1 MSHGRNGRREPVN
14 TSHFGHVLTLE
25 REVHRAMLNPDGP
38 PAEAFAYRLVK
49 LRDEIGL
56 TSAQLAAM
64 TDYSE
69 ADLEEAT
76 SGRALPSWELTTA
89 YIRALGDNPEQ
100 WRPWWDHARKASEP
114 VVVPP
119 PATGL
124 RFSTGP
130 AVRWGVAAG
139 LVVLVVLGVVLWPKA
154 GDGSSTTP
162 EVVTALPACGTPTAS
177 LTIAASVDKPKQ
189 LAELAGAYGAHQV
202 NGQCVKVDVTSVDSG
217 TAMAAL
223 ARGWAESDGRKPDVW
238 SPAAS
243 VWLPLAKQLATPETK
258 GLFPDESGPAIMTSP
273 SIIAMPEPMARALGW
288 PDAKVGWEDLATWA
302 GDPHFWASKGHPE
315 WGAFKL
321 GKTNPTYSTSG
332 LHATL
337 GALFSAVGSIR
348 ELRPDDV
355 DKEAVAQRMKAIEHS
370 VVHYGKTTLTFLS
383 NLRQAEADA
392 AGAPAYISA
401 VTMSENSVVSY
412 NAGYTCGSY
421 SDDEGC
427 SKTDPP
433 KTKLVAVYPKE
444 GVLYSDHPFIKL
456 NGLDDAKKAV
466 ADDFLSYLHTDAVQ
480 REFAKYGFR
489 DFKERPIEPDVPAYG
504 WLPKAEIK
512 SLGTPTNEVVAKVLA
527 SWAKLR
533 KPTNVLVCVDSSL
546 SMEEK
551 VPGTGATKLA
561 LVKPAIR
568 QLADGFTDSDRV
580 GLWKFSSGIGTG
592 GTDFVP
598 LVPIGPMDGTHRQ
611 DLAANID
618 GLTADGATGLYDTID
633 AAVDS
638 VRATYDPN
646 SINAVVLLTD
656 GVNDK
661 ARGIQ
666 APAEL
671 VDVIRG
677 KDASGDKPVRV
688 FTIAYGSELDANNK
702 AGAQALAT
710 ISKGTGAKKYDAKDP
725 TTITNVI
732 IDVLSNF

>member
-1 MSHGRNGRREPVN
+1 
-14 TSHFGHVLTLE
+14 
-25 REVHRAMLNPDGP
+25 MLNPDGP

-76 SGRALPSWELTTA
+76 SGRTLPSWELTSA
-89 YIRALGDNPEQ
+89 YIQACGDNPEQ
-100 WRPWWDHARKASEP
+100 WRPWWEHALKSAGP
-114 VVVPP
+114 AAAVAA

-124 RFSTGP
+124 RFSSSP
-130 AVRWGVAAG
+130 AARWGVAAA
-139 LVVLVVLGVVLWPKA
+139 LVVLVVLGIVLWPKS
-154 GDGSSTTP
+154 GDTSSTTP
-162 EVVTALPACGTPTAS
+162 DVATALPACGTPTTS

-189 LAELAGAYGAHQV
+189 LAELAAGYGAREA
-202 NGQCVKVDVTSVDSG
+202 NGECVGVDVTSVDSG

-223 ARGWAESDGRKPDVW
+223 ARGWTESDGRKPDVW

-243 VWLPLAKQLATPETK
+243 EWLPLAKQRATPETK
-258 GLFPDESGPAIMTSP
+258 ALFPDEAGPAITTSP

-288 PDAKVGWEDLATWA
+288 PEAKIGWEDLATWS

-321 GKTNPTYSTSG
+321 GKTNPTFSTSG

-337 GALFSAVGSIR
+337 GALFSTVGSIR
-348 ELRPDDV
+348 EVRPDDV

-383 NLRQAEADA
+383 NLRQADSEDA
-392 AGAPAYISA
+392 LAYISA
-401 VTMSENSVVSY
+401 VTMSENSVVAY

-421 SDDEGC
+421 SDDDGC

-444 GVLYSDHPFIKL
+444 GVLHSDHPFIKL
-456 NGLDDAKKAV
+456 NGLDEAKNAV
-466 ADDFLSYLHTDAVQ
+466 ADDFLAHLHSDDVQ

-489 DFKERPIEPDVPAYG
+489 DFQQKPIDLDGSAYG
-504 WLPKAEIK
+504 WLPEAEIK
-512 SLGTPTNEVVAKVLA
+512 SLGTPTSEVVAKVLG
-527 SWAKLR
+527 SWTKLR
-533 KPTNVLVCVDSSL
+533 KPTNVLVCIDSSL

-551 VPGTGATKLA
+551 VPGTGATKLE
-561 LVKPAIR
+561 LVKPAMR
-568 QLADGFTDSDRV
+568 QLVDGFTDSDRV
-580 GLWKFSSGIGTG
+580 GLWKFSSGIGANG
-592 GTDFVP
+592 SDFVP
-598 LVPIGPMDGTHRQ
+598 LVPIGPMDGTRRQ
-611 DLAANID
+611 DIGANID

-633 AAVDS
+633 SAVDV
-638 VRATYDPN
+638 VRGTYDPN

-702 AGAQALAT
+702 AGAEALAT

-725 TTITNVI
+725 TSITNVI

>member
-1 MSHGRNGRREPVN
+1 
-14 TSHFGHVLTLE
+14 
-25 REVHRAMLNPDGP
+25 MLNPDGP

-56 TSAQLAAM
+56 TTAQLAAM

-69 ADLEEAT
+69 ADLAEAT
-76 SGRALPSWELTTA
+76 SGRELPSWELTAA
-89 YIRALGDNPEQ
+89 YISACGDNPEQ
-100 WRPWWDHARKASEP
+100 WRPWWDHARKSAVP
-114 VVVPP
+114 VVPVPP
-119 PATGL
+119 PAATGL

-130 AVRWGVAAG
+130 GVRWGVAIG
-139 LVVLVVLGVVLWPKA
+139 LVVLVVLGIVLWPKA
-154 GDGSSTTP
+154 KSPASVP
-162 EVVTALPACGTPTAS
+162 PVATALSACSNAAATVTV
-177 LTIAASVDKPKQ
+177 AASVDKSKQ
-189 LAELAGAYGAHQV
+189 LAELASSYGPHESG
-202 NGQCVKVDVTSVDSG
+202 GQCVKIDVTSVDSG

-223 ARGWAESDGRKPDVW
+223 ARGWTEKDGRKPDVW

-243 VWLPLAKQLATPETK
+243 VWLPLAKQRATPETQA
-258 GLFPDESGPAIMTSP
+258 LFPDEAGQSITTSP
-273 SIIAMPEPMARALGW
+273 STIAMPEPMARALGW
-288 PDAKVGWEDLATWA
+288 PEAKVGWEDLATWS

-321 GKTNPTYSTSG
+321 GKTNPNFSTSG
-332 LHATL
+332 INATL
-337 GALFSAVGSIR
+337 GALFSTIGSIR

-355 DKEAVAQRMKAIEHS
+355 DKDAVAQRMKAIEHS
-370 VVHYGKTTLTFLS
+370 VVHYGKTTLTFLA
-383 NLRQAEADA
+383 NLRQAETEA
-392 AGAPAYISA
+392 AGAEAYISA
-401 VTMSENSVVSY
+401 VTMEENSVVAY

-433 KTKLVAVYPKE
+433 KTKLVAIYPKE
-444 GVLYSDHPFIKL
+444 GVLFSDHPFIEL
-456 NGLDDAKKAV
+456 NGLDGPRKAV
-466 ADDFLSYLHTDAVQ
+466 ADDFLTYLRSDTVQ
-480 REFAKYGFR
+480 KEFAKYGFR
-489 DFKERPIEPDVPAYG
+489 DFEQRPIDPDGPNYG

-512 SLGTPTNEVVAKVLA
+512 SLGTPTGEVVARLLA

-533 KPTNVLVCVDSSL
+533 KPTNVLVCIDSSL

-580 GLWKFSSGIGTG
+580 GLWKFSSGIGDG
-592 GTDFVP
+592 GTDFIP
-598 LVPIGPMDGTHRQ
+598 LVPIGPMDGTRRA

-671 VDVIRG
+671 VAAIKG

-702 AGAQALAT
+702 AGAEALAT

>member
-1 MSHGRNGRREPVN
+1 
-14 TSHFGHVLTLE
+14 
-25 REVHRAMLNPDGP
+25 MLNPDGP

-69 ADLEEAT
+69 ADLAEAT
-76 SGRALPSWELTTA
+76 SGRELPSWELTSA
-89 YIRALGDNPEQ
+89 YISACGDNPEQ
-100 WRPWWDHARKASEP
+100 WRPWWEHARKSAAP
-114 VVVPP
+114 VAAVPP
-119 PATGL
+119 PAASTGL

-130 AVRWGVAAG
+130 AARWGVAAA
-139 LVVLVVLGVVLWPKA
+139 LVVLVVLGIVLWPKS
-154 GDGSSTTP
+154 GDGTASAP
-162 EVVTALPACGTPTAS
+162 EVAAALPACTTPAVT
-177 LTIAASVDKPKQ
+177 LTVAASVDKPKQ
-189 LAELAGAYGAHQV
+189 MAELAAAYGAREA

-223 ARGWAESDGRKPDVW
+223 ARGWTESDGRRPDVW

-243 VWLPLAKQLATPETK
+243 EWLPLAKQQATPETK
-258 GLFPDESGPAIMTSP
+258 ALFPDEKAPAITTSP

-288 PDAKVGWEDLATWA
+288 PEAQIGWDDLATWA

-337 GALFSAVGSIR
+337 GALFSTVGSIR

-355 DKEAVAQRMKAIEHS
+355 DKEAVAQRMRAVEHS

-383 NLRQAEADA
+383 NLRQADA
-392 AGAPAYISA
+392 EDALAYISA
-401 VTMSENSVVSY
+401 VTMSENSVVAY

-433 KTKLVAVYPKE
+433 RTKLVAIYPKQ

-456 NGLDDAKKAV
+456 NGLDAAKNAV
-466 ADDFLSYLHTDAVQ
+466 ADDFLSYLHSDAVQ

-489 DFKERPIEPDVPAYG
+489 DFQERPIDLDGSAYG

-527 SWAKLR
+527 SWVKLR
-533 KPTNVLVCVDSSL
+533 KPTNVLVCIDSSL

-551 VPGTGATKLA
+551 VPGTGATKLE
-561 LVKPAIR
+561 LVKPAMR

-580 GLWKFSSGIGTG
+580 GLWKFSSGIGADG
-592 GTDFVP
+592 SDFVP
-598 LVPIGPMDGTHRQ
+598 LVQIGPMDGVRRQ
-611 DLAANID
+611 DIAANID

-633 AAVDS
+633 RAVEV
-638 VRATYDPN
+638 VRGSYDPN

-702 AGAQALAT
+702 AGASALAT

>member
-1 MSHGRNGRREPVN
+1 M
-14 TSHFGHVLTLE
+14 FLTLE
-25 REVHRAMLNPDGP
+25 REACATMLNPDGP

-64 TDYSE
+64 TDYSQ
-69 ADLEEAT
+69 ADLAEAT
-76 SGRALPSWELTTA
+76 SGRELPSWELTSA
-89 YIRALGDNPEQ
+89 YIRACGDNPEQ
-100 WRPWWDHARKASEP
+100 WRPWWEHASKSAP
-114 VVVPP
+114 PAPVVPP
-119 PATGL
+119 ASGL
-124 RFSTGP
+124 RFSTAP
-130 AVRWGVAAG
+130 AARWGVAAA
-139 LVVLVVLGVVLWPKA
+139 LVVLVVLGIVLWPKSG
-154 GDGSSTTP
+154 GDSPSTP
-162 EVVTALPACGTPTAS
+162 AVATALPSCSTPTAN
-177 LTIAASVDKPKQ
+177 LTVAASVDKPKQ
-189 LAELAGAYGAHQV
+189 LAELADGYGAHEA
-202 NGQCVKVDVTSVDSG
+202 NGQCVQVDVTSVDSG

-223 ARGWAESDGRKPDVW
+223 ARGWTEADGRKPDVW

-258 GLFPDESGPAIMTSP
+258 ALFPDETGPAIMTSP
-273 SIIAMPEPMARALGW
+273 SVIAMPEPMARALGW
-288 PDAKVGWEDLATWA
+288 PEAKVGWEDIATWA

-321 GKTNPTYSTSG
+321 GKTNPTFSTSG

-337 GALFSAVGSIR
+337 GALFSANGSIR
-348 ELRPDDV
+348 ELRPEDV
-355 DKEAVAQRMKAIEHS
+355 DKDAVAQRMKAIEHS

-383 NLRQAEADA
+383 NLRQAEASGDEA
-392 AGAPAYISA
+392 AGLGYISA

-421 SDDEGC
+421 SDDDGC

-433 KTKLVAVYPKE
+433 KTKLVAVYPEE
-444 GVLYSDHPFIKL
+444 GVLYSDHPFIEL

-466 ADDFLSYLHTDAVQ
+466 ADDFLAYLHSDTVQ

-489 DFKERPIEPDVPAYG
+489 DFKEQPIDPDGSAYG

-527 SWAKLR
+527 SWTKLR
-533 KPTNVLVCVDSSL
+533 KPTNVLLCIDSSL

-551 VPGTGATKLA
+551 VPGTGATKLE

-580 GLWKFSSGIGTG
+580 GLWKFSSGIGAG
-592 GTDFVP
+592 GSDFVP
-598 LVPIGPMDGTHRQ
+598 LVPIGPMDATRRQ

-666 APAEL
+666 APGEL
-671 VDVIRG
+671 VEVIRA
-677 KDASGDKPVRV
+677 KDAAGDKPVRV

-702 AGAQALAT
+702 AGAEALAT
-710 ISKGTGAKKYDAKDP
+710 VSKGTGAKKYDAKDP
-725 TTITNVI
+725 TTIKNVI

>member
-1 MSHGRNGRREPVN
+1 
-14 TSHFGHVLTLE
+14 
-25 REVHRAMLNPDGP
+25 MLNPDGP

-64 TDYSE
+64 TEFSE
-69 ADLEEAT
+69 ADLAEAT
-76 SGRALPSWELTTA
+76 SGRALPTWELTAA
-89 YIRALGDNPEQ
+89 YIRACGDNPEQ
-100 WRPWWDHARKASEP
+100 WRPWWDHARKSAAP
-114 VVVPP
+114 AAAVPP
-119 PATGL
+119 PPPRATGL

-130 AVRWGVAAG
+130 KVRWGVAIG
-139 LVVLVVLGVVLWPKA
+139 LVVLVVLGIVLWPKS
-154 GDGSSTTP
+154 GGGSSSKP
-162 EVVTALPACGTPTAS
+162 EVVTALPACSSPAVT
-177 LTIAASVDKPKQ
+177 LTVAASVDKPKQ
-189 LAELAGAYGAHQV
+189 LAELANGYGAHEA

-223 ARGWAESDGRKPDVW
+223 ARGWTEKDGRKPDVW

-258 GLFPDESGPAIMTSP
+258 ALFPAEDSGPAIMTSP

-288 PDAKVGWEDLATWA
+288 PEAKIGWEDLATWA

-337 GALFSAVGSIR
+337 GALFSANGSIR
-348 ELRPDDV
+348 EVRPDDV

-383 NLRQAEADA
+383 NLRQAEADGDEA
-392 AGAPAYISA
+392 AGLGYISA

-456 NGLDDAKKAV
+456 TGLDAAKNAV
-466 ADDFLSYLHTDAVQ
+466 ADDFLSYLHSDAVQ
-480 REFAKYGFR
+480 RDFAKYGFR
-489 DFKERPIEPDVPAYG
+489 DYQQKPIDLDGSAYG
-504 WLPKAEIK
+504 WLPKSEIK

-527 SWAKLR
+527 SWSKLR
-533 KPTNVLVCVDSSL
+533 KPTNVLVCIDSSL

-568 QLADGFTDSDRV
+568 QLADGFGDSDRV
-580 GLWKFSSGIGTG
+580 GLWKFSSGIGDG
-592 GTDFVP
+592 GSDFVP
-598 LVPIGPMDGTHRQ
+598 LVPIGPMDGTRRA

-661 ARGIQ
+661 ARGLQ
-666 APAEL
+666 APDEL
-671 VDVIRG
+671 LDAIRA
-677 KDASGDKPVRV
+677 KDGAGDKPVRV

-702 AGAQALAT
+702 AGAEALAT

>member
-1 MSHGRNGRREPVN
+1 
-14 TSHFGHVLTLE
+14 
-25 REVHRAMLNPDGP
+25 MLNPDGP

-69 ADLEEAT
+69 ADLAEAT
-76 SGRALPSWELTTA
+76 SGRELPSWELASA
-89 YIRALGDNPEQ
+89 YIRACGDNPEQ
-100 WRPWWDHARKASEP
+100 WQPWWEHARKTAVP
-114 VVVPP
+114 VAAVVPP
-119 PATGL
+119 ASSTGL

-130 AVRWGVAAG
+130 AARWGVAAA
-139 LVVLVVLGVVLWPKA
+139 LVVLVVLGIVLWPKA
-154 GDGSSTTP
+154 DTGSGSTP
-162 EVVTALPACGTPTAS
+162 AVATALPSCTTPTAN
-177 LTIAASVDKPKQ
+177 LTVAASVDKPKQ
-189 LAELAGAYGAHQV
+189 MAELAAAYGAHEAD
-202 NGQCVKVDVTSVDSG
+202 GQCVKVDVTSVDSG
-217 TAMAAL
+217 TAMASL
-223 ARGWAESDGRKPDVW
+223 ARGWTEGDGRKPDVW

-243 VWLPLAKQLATPETK
+243 EWLPLARQQATPETK
-258 GLFPDESGPAIMTSP
+258 ALFPDETGPAIATSP

-288 PDAKVGWEDLATWA
+288 PEAKIGWEDLATWS

-348 ELRPDDV
+348 EVRPDDV
-355 DKEAVAQRMKAIEHS
+355 DKDAVAQRMKAIEHS

-383 NLRQAEADA
+383 NMRQADA
-392 AGAPAYISA
+392 EDALSYISA
-401 VTMSENSVVSY
+401 VTMSENSVVAY

-421 SDDEGC
+421 SDDDGC

-433 KTKLVAVYPKE
+433 KTKLVALYPKE
-444 GVLYSDHPFIKL
+444 GLLYSDHPFIKL
-456 NGLDDAKKAV
+456 NGLDEAKRAV
-466 ADDFLSYLHTDAVQ
+466 ADDFLAYLHSDAVQ

-489 DFKERPIEPDVPAYG
+489 DFQQRPIDLDGSAYG
-504 WLPKAEIK
+504 WLPNAEIK
-512 SLGTPTNEVVAKVLA
+512 SLGTPTNEVVAKVLG

-533 KPTNVLVCVDSSL
+533 KPTNVLVCIDSSL

-551 VPGTGATKLA
+551 VPGTGATKLE
-561 LVKPAIR
+561 LVKPAMR

-580 GLWKFSSGIGTG
+580 GLWKFSSGIGADG
-592 GTDFVP
+592 SDFVP
-598 LVPIGPMDGTHRQ
+598 LVQIGPMDGTRRQ
-611 DLAANID
+611 ELAANID

-633 AAVDS
+633 RAVEV
-638 VRATYDPN
+638 VRGTYDPN

-702 AGAQALAT
+702 SGAEALAT

-725 TTITNVI
+725 TTIRNVI